1 MKKDE
6 CERALNEI
14 INVLKS
20 NNFYALF
27 NSTEILRKNIT
38 EYFELVKKYE
48 ILRKNITEYFE
59 LVKKYEILKEK
70 ITSKKPNFEGDG
82 YDESGNMM
90 YDTWICPNCDKHY
103 ELDYEEYDY
112 CPNCGQRIDW
122 SEEDE

>member
-48 ILRKNITEYFE
+48 IL
-59 LVKKYEILKEK
+59 KEK
-70 ITSKKPNFEGDG
+70 NTSKKPNFEGDG